1 MTLRTGKGEILFLFL
16 LRWTFRL
23 AAALAVLFALV
34 YVGDWAVYRLRGSPQ
49 SKVTVNRF
57 VSIPQKARK
66 TEFDYLGTVDVPCA
80 VALFSQGDESPC
92 WRLRKNPD
100 LGIEMQ

>member
-1 MTLRTGKGEILFLFL
+1 MTLRTGKREILFLFL